1 MINRI
6 LSIIFIS
13 IIVILFITSY
23 LEVPVVENM
32 DNDDSQQ
39 LGKLEERVNNLTTT
53 VNDLL
58 SVVKGTNMEKIDQ
71 YKTLNDMHSQVN
83 TNKENIDKLVDN
95 SPEANIANSSQ

>member
-39 LGKLEERVNNLTTT
+39 LGKLEERVNNLTT
-53 VNDLL
+53 
-58 SVVKGTNMEKIDQ
+58 K
-71 YKTLNDMHSQVN
+71 
-83 TNKENIDKLVDN
+83 
-95 SPEANIANSSQ
+95 

>member
-6 LSIIFIS
+6 LSFIFIS

-32 DNDDSQQ
+32 ENNESQQ